1 MFKHVIEYTDYD
13 GNTRS
18 EELCFNLSAPEMLE
32 LQIHTPGGYAEK
44 LERVANSNN
53 PLEML
58 EMVMELV
65 KRSYGKRSED
75 GTRFIKVGPDGRKL
89 CEDFVETPA
98 YEAFLFECISNEKL
112 AANFVNNLI
121 PQSTIDKLAA
131 SLSQSAS

>member
-58 EMVMELV
+58 DLVMDLL

-89 CEDFVETPA
+89 YEDFIETPA
-98 YEAFLFECISNEKL
+98 YEAFMFECITNEKL

-121 PQSTIDKLAA
+121 PQSTIDKLSA